1 MAPGHTIV
9 FSRAAYVIEAIPT
22 ELFMSPQDRQAIDS
36 VFTRIEEVGRQG
48 APRDFEAERMI
59 QERIQQNPE
68 SAYYLAQTV
77 LIQQEALK
85 NAQQQLQKQSQAP
98 AAAAAPAPAAARA
111 PAAPVS
117 SLSSSGFGRQ
127 AAPEQPAAASSLS
140 SGFGRNNNG
149 GGGGG
154 FLAGAMQTALGV
166 AGGMMLGNM
175 LGGLFGG
182 NDAQAAEAPAEEDV
196 AAAAPEEDYG
206 SADDAGY
213 DDGGGFDEE

>member
-1 MAPGHTIV
+1 
-9 FSRAAYVIEAIPT
+9 
-22 ELFMSPQDRQAIDS
+22 MSPQDRQAIES
-36 VFTRIEEVGRQG
+36 VFTKIEEVGRQG
-48 APRDFEAERMI
+48 APRDFEAERLI
-59 QERIQQNPE
+59 QDRIQQNPE

-85 NAQQQLQKQSQAP
+85 NAQQQLQKQSNTP
-98 AAAAAPAPAAARA
+98 ATARA
-111 PAAPVS
+111 PAPSAPTS
-117 SLSSSGFGRQ
+117 SLSSTGFGRQ
-127 AAPEQPAAASSLS
+127 SAPEQPAAASSLS
-140 SGFGRNNNG
+140 SGFGRSNT

-182 NDAQAAEAPAEEDV
+182 NDAQAAEAPAEEDM
-196 AAAAPEEDYG
+196 AGAAPTEDYG
-206 SADDAGY
+206 SADDAAY